1 MSLLNYQNVLE
12 PMMKF
17 ATELAEQGKVAVI
30 PGSYFGA
37 GGSGYLRISYAT
49 SMADIEEAIR
59 RISQFVKED

>member
-1 MSLLNYQNVLE
+1 
-12 PMMKF
+12 MKF

-30 PGSYFGA
+30 SWNHTFGA